1 MAEKRKLLNEID
13 KCFKKVEEGVE
24 LFEET
29 MAKMQEANSDNQR
42 EKFQDD
48 LKKEI
53 KKLQRLRDQI
63 KGWQNSS
70 DIKDKDKL
78 TSYRKLIE
86 QRMEQFK
93 DIERENKTKPH
104 SKQGLSAEEKL
115 DPREKEKT
123 ETVEWLQC
131 QIRYLEDE
139 ADKTESQIESLST
152 ADQTRKKG
160 KRDDPKKGEK
170 EKLKRLDDLRK
181 HLERIRFHVSK
192 LEICMRLVN
201 NETLE
206 SKRVMD
212 ALKEPFEMYI
222 ESLDPESENDSESFD
237 PETTGVYDELD
248 LQSYTPQLGGAIFG
262 SVDSDEKMENN
273 IDGRISPAA
282 SPAPVLPKETDDNA
296 TKQRHL
302 SGEPSALLTRQISA
316 SRSTP
321 ATPLKLTNQ
330 VSGES
335 SLSSPP
341 PPATPPPPPGIPYS
355 VAVGLGTKNTKGSI
369 LQTSVK
375 QPVEVIRQSPGI
387 ISVTTTTTTSSLA
400 QQQHQQQQQQQ
411 LIAISG
417 VVQHQQQQQQV
428 QQQQQSTIPL
438 VNDENAIPSPL
449 HVDMPSSLSSQA
461 TATLSPGILPT
472 SRSSTPDSNV
482 AKRFSVSSSASSHH
496 EIATLKSMAAQASS
510 LQNSVTITTALNM
523 PPSNVTHS
531 ATALVTS
538 QVNSEMNNA
547 LNMATVTAG
556 ATAVNATTVSLQNN
570 VAGNDIDQNAL
581 RQVLR
586 MSTTQDARNHLPQAA
601 VIPAWLGASP
611 LGRSPVMP
619 EHETQLKLLEH
630 ALTRTPLP
638 MDSEK
643 PRSYLPKMP
652 CVTATYYPQAPL
664 INADTLEYYLR
675 LSPETLFFA
684 FYYMEG
690 SRAQLL
696 AAKALKKLSWRF
708 HTKYLMWFQRHEEP
722 KQITDD
728 YEQGTYVYFDYEKW
742 SQRKKE
748 QFTFEYRYLEDKD
761 FD

>member
-417 VVQHQQQQQQV
+417 VVQHQQQQQQQV

-496 EIATLKSMAAQASS
+496 E
-510 LQNSVTITTALNM
+510 
-523 PPSNVTHS
+523 
-531 ATALVTS
+531 
-538 QVNSEMNNA
+538 
-547 LNMATVTAG
+547 
-556 ATAVNATTVSLQNN
+556 VS
-570 VAGNDIDQNAL
+570 
-581 RQVLR
+581 
-586 MSTTQDARNHLPQAA
+586 
-601 VIPAWLGASP
+601 
-611 LGRSPVMP
+611 
-619 EHETQLKLLEH
+619 
-630 ALTRTPLP
+630 
-638 MDSEK
+638 
-643 PRSYLPKMP
+643 
-652 CVTATYYPQAPL
+652 
-664 INADTLEYYLR
+664 
-675 LSPETLFFA
+675 
-684 FYYMEG
+684 
-690 SRAQLL
+690 
-696 AAKALKKLSWRF
+696 
-708 HTKYLMWFQRHEEP
+708 
-722 KQITDD
+722 
-728 YEQGTYVYFDYEKW
+728 
-742 SQRKKE
+742 
-748 QFTFEYRYLEDKD
+748 
-761 FD
+761 

>member
-1 MAEKRKLLNEID
+1 MLCIHSFFFFQLTFKSISMAEKRKLLNEID

-222 ESLDPESENDSESFD
+222 ESLDPESENDPESFD

-273 IDGRISPAA
+273 IDGRVSPAS
-282 SPAPVLPKETDDNA
+282 SPAPVLPKETDDNT

-302 SGEPSALLTRQISA
+302 SGEPNALLTRQISA

-369 LQTSVK
+369 VQTSVK
-375 QPVEVIRQSPGI
+375 QPVEV
-387 ISVTTTTTTSSLA
+387 SV
-400 QQQHQQQQQQQ
+400 
-411 LIAISG
+411 
-417 VVQHQQQQQQV
+417 
-428 QQQQQSTIPL
+428 
-438 VNDENAIPSPL
+438 
-449 HVDMPSSLSSQA
+449 SSQA
-461 TATLSPGILPT
+461 TAALSPGILPT

-482 AKRFSVSSSASSHH
+482 AKRFSVSSSTSSHH

-523 PPSNVTHS
+523 PPSTVTHS

-556 ATAVNATTVSLQNN
+556 STAVNATTVSLQNN

-586 MSTTQDARNHLPQAA
+586 MSTTQDARNHLPQALEMQA